1 MTVEAAFVL
10 PLFIFCMAQ
19 VLYVFDMIRLQSNMT
34 AALHEA
40 GDAGLAE
47 IIGSAALS
55 ETWVRSSTVSY
66 LGKEYLDGTCLEGGA
81 GSISYLQSSIL
92 AGTDEIDLIADYR
105 IKPFLEIFGLSG
117 IPVQSRY
124 YSHAWVGYDVGGEP
138 DDHDDSEE
146 TVYIT
151 ESGTV
156 YHRSRDCTYLR
167 PSAQTVDASVLSAVR
182 NRSGSKYYPCEICH
196 PSGRGPVVITRDG
209 NRYHSS
215 VSCPGIKRTVREV
228 PLSSVEG
235 KMPACSK
242 CGGEK

>member
-1 MTVEAAFVL
+1 MITGREERKILTVFLLQPEECRPRVSVPALSEGVKAMSFWKRIFLKIIKILSLRAAGKFRRTLPSCLQASMTVEAAFVL

-40 GDAGLAE
+40 GTQLSEYSFYYRYGLSDVLDMQAGDSTYEGETGADAGLAE

-105 IKPFLEIFGLSG
+105 IKPFLAL
-117 IPVQSRY
+117 
-124 YSHAWVGYDVGGEP
+124 
-138 DDHDDSEE
+138 
-146 TVYIT
+146 
-151 ESGTV
+151 
-156 YHRSRDCTYLR
+156 LR
-167 PSAQTVDASVLSAVR
+167 PF
-182 NRSGSKYYPCEICH
+182 
-196 PSGRGPVVITRDG
+196 
-209 NRYHSS
+209 
-215 VSCPGIKRTVREV
+215 
-228 PLSSVEG
+228 
-235 KMPACSK
+235 
-242 CGGEK
+242 